1 LGFGLSIHSIQGEKI
16 KEKVKKVDENEV
28 FRLIKEQ
35 EDKNLEISTFKVEL
49 VTTKR
54 TYEVQFSQMEEE
66 AKSFKASLTWKVQE
80 YEQQLEELR
89 NEVKVSYFA
98 QTTIY
103 WYTMREKTRPR
114 GFS

>member
-1 LGFGLSIHSIQGEKI
+1 M
-16 KEKVKKVDENEV
+16 
-28 FRLIKEQ
+28 
-35 EDKNLEISTFKVEL
+35 EISALKVEL

-103 WYTMREKTRPR
+103 WYTMRERTRQR